1 MGLVNYQSSSDSD
14 SPPPPKKLKPSSP
27 ESTLPPLPPTFHDL
41 YAHTVRPSTRDD
53 PSLHQGR
60 RRQIPH
66 VAGQWPS
73 HLYIEWRPSSTEHRL
88 LESFL
93 TRLREEVGVAA
104 EMPGF
109 LASDVGVPLPLHNP
123 NPELTVLLARC
134 NTVVQKYGQPQLYQW
149 ADERKIGDAFHISI
163 AWSFAVPDEEL
174 KRKTSELSDE
184 PCFKEALERMDIPG
198 DGIKAKIG
206 NVVHHIPLCRP
217 RKRTR
222 A

>member
-1 MGLVNYQSSSDSD
+1 
-14 SPPPPKKLKPSSP
+14 
-27 ESTLPPLPPTFHDL
+27 
-41 YAHTVRPSTRDD
+41 
-53 PSLHQGR
+53 
-60 RRQIPH
+60 
-66 VAGQWPS
+66 
-73 HLYIEWRPSSTEHRL
+73 
-88 LESFL
+88 
-93 TRLREEVGVAA
+93 
-104 EMPGF
+104 MPGF
-109 LASDVGVPLPLHNP
+109 LASDVGVPLPLHVSLSRPIVLGTEEKEEFLEEVRGCVERMRLGEFRLRVRGVKWHRTEESGRSFLVLRVRSCRNERGRGGEVGDSGEGREESADGDDGFQNP